1 MKYVNSIDTIIKD
14 GEKISLSDTDILN
27 ITDNKCKVMRYQ
39 DLENYDTIDQALEPH
54 GAIVLLYQHEADFG
68 HWVAVFKVND
78 STIEVFDSY
87 GIPIDSEIDFSPF
100 QIRRHKGEK
109 VAHLTHLI
117 EQSQYTKVLENKVPL
132 QKDKKDVNTCGR
144 WASIRIRFRDV
155 HLKQFDKMFR
165 NTSCGDSD
173 FTVTALTLLF
183 S

>member
-14 GEKISLSDTDILN
+14 GEKVSLSDTDILN

-39 DLENYDTIDQALEPH
+39 DLENYDNIDQALEPH

-68 HWVAVFKVND
+68 HWVAVFKVNN

-132 QKDKKDVNTCGR
+132 QNDKKDVNTCGR

-155 HLKQFDKMFR
+155 PLKQFDKMFR